1 MALRLFLTA
10 FGTGVFLVLFL
21 LITATTLFQSEP
33 DATLST
39 APTISGPATA
49 TPTEA
54 ADVAT
59 SPSPQVTQEVQSQSP
74 EASPEPILT
83 ETVAPPQEPSPTP
96 VPETQPPAQSGTAPP
111 SGLGVTYS
119 AGQGVV
125 LGWTP
130 VGGAAYYNVYRSQVP
145 GGGPSATYVAIG
157 SSGAPSFIDATAF
170 SGQSYYYVVTASANG
185 IESDSSNEASI
196 QVP

>member
-1 MALRLFLTA
+1 VALRLFLTA

-33 DATLST
+33 GSTLST
-39 APTISGPATA
+39 VPMTSGPATA
-49 TPTEA
+49 TPTA
-54 ADVAT
+54 APDIAV

-74 EASPEPILT
+74 VASPEPIPT
-83 ETVAPPQEPSPTP
+83 ETAAPPPEPSPTP
-96 VPETQPPAQSGTAPP
+96 VSETQPVAPAGASPP

-130 VGGAAYYNVYRSQVP
+130 VAGAAYYNVYRSQVP
-145 GGGPSATYVAIG
+145 GGGPGATYTAIG
-157 SSGAPSFIDATAF
+157 SSGAPSFVDGTAL

-196 QVP
+196 LVP